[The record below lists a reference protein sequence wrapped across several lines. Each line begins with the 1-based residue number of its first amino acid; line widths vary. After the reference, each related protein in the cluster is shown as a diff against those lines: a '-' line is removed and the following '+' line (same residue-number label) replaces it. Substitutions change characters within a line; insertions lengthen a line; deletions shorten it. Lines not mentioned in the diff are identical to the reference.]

1 MILDPL
7 LILSNELMFVFLSVY
22 LALYTLVFSSHEQE
36 Q

>member
-7 LILSNELMFVFLSVY
+7 LTLSYDSMFVFLSVH
-22 LALYTLVFSSHEQE
+22 LMLYIVVFSSHEQE